1 METHEGGDECA
12 KKKIKKGAVPSAAK
26 VKLSMMRILRSERDT
41 AREDLWGFANK
52 QSEHM
57 ARGEKLTE
65 VHLSSARFI

>member
-26 VKLSMMRILRSERDT
+26 VKLSIMRILRSERDT
-41 AREDLWGFANK
+41 AREDLWGFSNK